1 MMMTM
6 KMGWWD
12 WQNVLDT
19 PPCVQRSCSSEPAN
33 CTIQSLCLFF
43 TQQSTLKTRSF
54 LLTLS
59 KLSRQHQIHLKH
71 FHITA
76 PNCISHFFLRP
87 HSVAE
92 GVQRHWGTNRAL
104 RALGMRCTTE
114 PRRELKHNEQPHLW
128 SSLQKGAESSDEAA
142 HCKPQQHSS
151 RSRWCT
157 RIRSLWALQ
166 GHTTPL
172 SSVFVLEHWHI
183 NNPASFYAL
192 LGIIIIAQM
201 IFLVIVDHPNSWKAY
216 KWAPHNS
223 TKATARKKLN
233 TPLALCFSPTYLH
246 I

>member
-1 MMMTM
+1 
-6 KMGWWD
+6 MGLAKWSWHATLCSAQLLIRAGKLYNPIFMPLLHPTINT
-12 WQNVLDT
+12 QNPFFSSDT
-19 PPCVQRSCSSEPAN
+19 IIAIKTTSNSSE
-33 CTIQSLCLFF
+33 TFSHQSAKLYFPFF
-43 TQQSTLKTRSF
+43 PEASF
-54 LLTLS
+54 CG
-59 KLSRQHQIHLKH
+59 Q
-71 FHITA
+71 
-76 PNCISHFFLRP
+76 
-87 HSVAE
+87 
-92 GVQRHWGTNRAL
+92 GVLNTDRGTGGTNREL
-104 RALGMRCTTE
+104 RALGMRFTTE

-192 LGIIIIAQM
+192 HGIIIFAQM
-201 IFLVIVDHPNSWKAY
+201 IFLVIFDHPNSWKAY